1 MAEVGALRITL
12 GLNSIDFTQG
22 MQDVNRRLTA
32 LNSEFRAITS
42 GVGKFDNSL
51 ETLRSRSDILTRTMQ
66 THRTKVEELRRQY
79 EQAKTTQGETAAETL
94 KLATAYNRAV
104 TAMNNTE
111 QQLRNVNR
119 QIQQQSNGFNQL
131 ESAVNAAV
139 TDITREIRVLDS
151 AFAAATAGIDDFG
164 SSVQDLEQRE
174 DHLTQTLRLQ
184 ERRVEELNRL
194 HQESVRV
201 NGADAQASQELAIR
215 LNGATQAMRETEAQL
230 IATTNQIQQQSNAL
244 HQLSQGMNNAGQQMN
259 QIGGQMQSVGGDI
272 AQSFGAAFLAVG
284 AGLGLSAKKAM
295 DFESQISS
303 VKSVMSPDEVMEF
316 SGAMEELALQMGAK
330 TKYSAMEAA
339 QGIEELIK
347 AGVSVTDILN
357 GGLEGALSLA
367 VAGELELADAAEIA
381 STALNA
387 FRDDNLTVIR
397 AADLLA
403 GAANASATSV
413 GELKYGL
420 SMVSAVASGVGL
432 SFEDT
437 AAGLAAFAQN
447 GLKGS
452 DAGTS
457 LKTMLLNLSPT
468 TEAASTEMA
477 NLGLLTEEGNSAF
490 YDAAGSIKSL
500 SEIADLLK
508 TKLAKLSDEQRQT
521 SLRIMFGTDAIRAA
535 NILYKEGAQGVNN
548 MVEAMN
554 KIKSADVAAE
564 KLNNVKGRIEI
575 LKGSVETAAIS
586 FGNALLPTI
595 DKVVEVIQEL
605 TDKFNGLSPEMQEAI
620 AKGALVTAAILGIVT
635 AIGGF
640 IAILGGAITGV
651 GALVSAFSTVVGA
664 IGVVTTGA
672 AAATPAIGAL
682 AGAITFITGP
692 VGLAVAGLAALGFGA
707 YKLAE
712 EMKKPS
718 IQAEIFTEDISEAT
732 QEAVGSFLELNDG
745 VTEQLNLMKWSG
757 EKVTKEMSNSITGT
771 FSKMADQILA
781 GLEEDHVARLE
792 TMNRFFENSMMLT
805 EQEKQGV
812 LQKIDE
818 SYQQQKEKVENGEKV
833 INEIWA
839 KALAE
844 NRDLTD
850 AEYTQINL
858 IKEGMVNDG
867 IRILSESEVE
877 SKSILER
884 MKADASI
891 ITAEQAAE
899 VVKNSKKQKD
909 EVVAEANKQYD
920 ESVQE
925 IIRLRDETGTITA
938 DMATRMIADAKKQ
951 RDDTVAHAE
960 DMHKSVVTEAQ
971 NQAKDHIE
979 KVNWE
984 TGEVLSK
991 WEMFKTKAIRIWE
1004 LQGTAA
1010 KTAFNSMKDNV
1021 VASVE
1026 NLKNS
1031 AIQKYEGLKSSAISK
1046 FESLKSEGA
1055 RKFSELGSKMLS
1067 PVTDA
1072 KDKIESAVSKIGGFF
1087 RNLKLKLPKID
1098 MPKLPHFKLSGS
1110 FSLMPPSVP
1119 KLSVDWYAKG
1129 AVFTKPT
1136 LFNTPFGIKG
1146 FGEAGPEAAL
1156 PLNDSVL
1163 GKIGTMIARAT
1174 PEFSNSQ
1181 QQQSVITIN
1190 PSPIYLDG
1198 QEIGQVHFEAI
1209 ESELGFR
1216 YQTKMLV
1223 NGVNPI

>member
-22 MQDVNRRLTA
+22 MHDVNRRLTA
-32 LNSEFRAITS
+32 LKSEFRAITS
-42 GVGKFDNSL
+42 GAGKFDNSL

-104 TAMNNTE
+104 TAMNTTE

-131 ESAVNAAV
+131 ESVVNAAV
-139 TDITREIRVLDS
+139 SDITREIRLLDS

-194 HQESVRV
+194 HQESVRA
-201 NGADAQASQELAIR
+201 NGADAQATQELAIR

-230 IATTNQIQQQSNAL
+230 MATTNQIQQQSNAL
-244 HQLSQGMNNAGQQMN
+244 RQLSQRMADTGERMNRM
-259 QIGGQMQSVGGDI
+259 GGQMQSVGGDI
-272 AQSFGAAFLAVG
+272 AQSFGAAFLAIG

-295 DFESQISS
+295 DFESQMSS
-303 VKSVMSPDEVMEF
+303 VKSVMSPDEVLKF
-316 SGAMEELALQMGAK
+316 SGSLEELALQMGAK

-339 QGIEELIK
+339 EGIEELIK
-347 AGVSVTDILN
+347 AGVTVTDIIN

-387 FRDDNLTVIR
+387 FKDDNLSVMR

-413 GELKYGL
+413 SEMKFGL

-432 SFEDT
+432 SFEGTT
-437 AAGLAAFAQN
+437 AALASFAQN

-457 LKTMLLNLSPT
+457 LKTMLLNLSPS

-477 NLGLLTEEGNSAF
+477 NLGLLTEEGTSAF
-490 YDAAGSIKSL
+490 YDAEGSIKSL
-500 SEIADLLK
+500 SEIAELLK
-508 TKLAKLSDEQRQT
+508 TKLARLTDEQRQMALKT
-521 SLRIMFGTDAIRAA
+521 MFGTDAIRAA
-535 NILYKEGAQGVNN
+535 NILYKEGAQGIDS

-605 TDKFNGLSPEMQEAI
+605 TDKFNGLSPEMQETI
-620 AKGALVTAAILGIVT
+620 AMGAMVTAAILGVIT
-635 AIGGF
+635 AIGAF

-651 GALVSAFSTVVGA
+651 GALVTAFSTVVGA

-682 AGAITFITGP
+682 GGAIAFITGP
-692 VGLAVAGLAALGFGA
+692 IGLAIAGLAALGFGA
-707 YKLAE
+707 YKLSE

-732 QEAVGSFLELNDG
+732 QEAVGSFLEMNDG
-745 VTEQLNLMKWSG
+745 VTEQLNLMRWGG
-757 EKVTKEMSNSITGT
+757 EKVTKEMSDSITGT
-771 FSKMADQILA
+771 FAKMADQILA
-781 GLEEDHVARLE
+781 GLEEDHAARLE

-805 EQEKQGV
+805 DQEQATV
-812 LQKIDE
+812 LEKID
-818 SYQQQKEKVENGEKV
+818 STYQQRQEKVENGERI
-833 INEIWA
+833 INEITA
-839 KALAE
+839 RALAE
-844 NRDLTD
+844 NRGLTE

-858 IKEGMVNDG
+858 IREGMVNDG
-867 IRILSESEVE
+867 VRILSESEIE
-877 SKSILER
+877 SKIILER

-899 VVKNSKKQKD
+899 VVKNSKEQKD
-909 EVVAEANKQYD
+909 KAVAEAENQYK
-920 ESVQE
+920 ETHAA
-925 IIRLRDETGTITA
+925 IIRMRDETGEITA

-960 DMHKSVVTEAQ
+960 GMHQSVVSEAQ
-971 NQAKDHIE
+971 NQAKEHIAN
-979 KVNWE
+979 VNWE

-991 WEMFKTKAIRIWE
+991 WEVMKNKAITIWE
-1004 LQGTAA
+1004 LQGVAA
-1010 KTAFNSMKDNV
+1010 KKLYNNMKDNV
-1021 VASVE
+1021 IESAE
-1026 NLKNS
+1026 TLKNS
-1031 AIQKYEGLKSSAISK
+1031 AVEKY
-1046 FESLKSEGA
+1046 ESLKAGALDKFEELKKKGTEKIVDLGREIVSPIEEAKNKISE
-1055 RKFSELGSKMLS
+1055 K
-1067 PVTDA
+1067 VDA
-1072 KDKIESAVSKIGGFF
+1072 IKGIFDNME
-1087 RNLKLKLPKID
+1087 LKLPNIKL
-1098 MPKLPHFKLSGS
+1098 PKLPEFHLTGE

-1119 KLSVDWYAKG
+1119 KLDVTWNAKG
-1129 AVFTKPT
+1129 ALFTRPT
-1136 LFNTPFGIKG
+1136 IFHTPLGFQG

-1156 PLNDSVL
+1156 PLNDAVL
-1163 GKIGTMIARAT
+1163 GKIGEMIVRAT
-1174 PEFSNSQ
+1174 PGFSGQQADSQ
-1181 QQQSVITIN
+1181 IYQDTFQSSVIIQAPAN
-1190 PSPIYLDG
+1190 SSPSELARKAL
-1198 QEIGQVHFEAI
+1198 QAQRQLAI
-1209 ESELGFR
+1209 EWR
-1216 YQTKMLV
+1216 R
-1223 NGVNPI
+1223 

>member
-1 MAEVGALRITL
+1 LAEVGALRITL

-42 GVGKFDNSL
+42 GAGKFDNSL

-131 ESAVNAAV
+131 ENVVNAAV
-139 TDITREIRVLDS
+139 TDITREIRLLDS

-184 ERRVEELNRL
+184 EQRVEELNRL
-194 HQESVRV
+194 HQESVKV

-244 HQLSQGMNNAGQQMN
+244 HQLSQGMTNAGQQMN

-272 AQSFGAAFLAVG
+272 AQSFGAAFLAIG

-295 DFESQISS
+295 DFESQMSS
-303 VKSVMSPDEVMEF
+303 VKSVMSPDEVMQF

-339 QGIEELIK
+339 EGIEELIK

-387 FRDDNLTVIR
+387 FKDDNLSVIR

-413 GELKYGL
+413 SEMKFGL

-437 AAGLAAFAQN
+437 SAALAAFAQN

-457 LKTMLLNLSPT
+457 LKTMLLNLSPS
-468 TEAASTEMA
+468 TEAASTQMA
-477 NLGLLTEEGNSAF
+477 DLGLLTEKGTSAF
-490 YDAAGSIKSL
+490 YDANGSIKSL
-500 SEIADLLK
+500 ADIAQLLK
-508 TKLAKLSDEQRQT
+508 IRLANLSDEQRQMALKT
-521 SLRIMFGTDAIRAA
+521 MFGTDAIRAA
-535 NILYKEGAQGVNN
+535 NILYKEGANGINN
-548 MVEAMN
+548 MVQAMN

-640 IAILGGAITGV
+640 IAILGGAITGI
-651 GALVSAFSTVVGA
+651 GALVTAFSTVVGA

-682 AGAITFITGP
+682 AGAISFITGP

-707 YKLAE
+707 YKLSE

-757 EKVTKEMSNSITGT
+757 ETITQEMFDSITGT
-771 FSKMADQILA
+771 FAKMADQILA
-781 GLEEDHVARLE
+781 GLEQDHAARIE
-792 TMNRFFENSMMLT
+792 TMTKFFENSMMLT
-805 EQEKQGV
+805 DQEQATV
-812 LQKIDE
+812 LEKIDAT
-818 SYQQQKEKVENGEKV
+818 YQQRQEKVENGERI
-833 INEIWA
+833 INEITA
-839 KALAE
+839 RALAE
-844 NRDLTD
+844 NRGLTE

-858 IKEGMVNDG
+858 IREGMVNDG

-877 SKSILER
+877 SKIILER

-891 ITAEQAAE
+891 ISAEQAAE
-899 VVKNSKKQKD
+899 VVRNSKEQKD
-909 EVVAEANKQYD
+909 KAVAEAENQYK
-920 ESVQE
+920 ETHAA
-925 IIRLRDETGTITA
+925 IIRMRDETGEITA

-960 DMHKSVVTEAQ
+960 GMHKSVVTEAQ
-971 NQAKDHIE
+971 NQAKEHIAN
-979 KVNWE
+979 VNWE

-1021 VASVE
+1021 VASAE
-1026 NLKNS
+1026 TLKES
-1031 AIQKYEGLKSSAISK
+1031 AIQKYEGLKSGAISK

-1067 PVTDA
+1067 PITEA
-1072 KDKIESAVSKIGGFF
+1072 KNKIEDAVDRIKSFF
-1087 RNLKLKLPKID
+1087 NNLSLKLPKID
-1098 MPKLPHFKLSGS
+1098 MPKLPHFKLTGS

-1156 PLNDSVL
+1156 PLNDAVL
-1163 GKIGTMIARAT
+1163 GKIGKMIARAT
-1174 PEFSNSQ
+1174 PELGAGTNYSTRSFSPN
-1181 QQQSVITIN
+1181 ITN
-1190 PSPIYLDG
+1190 YFTQEDSSPSANARK
-1198 QEIGQVHFEAI
+1198 QEQLIRKLAMEWG
-1209 ESELGFR
+1209 
-1216 YQTKMLV
+1216 Y
-1223 NGVNPI
+1223 

>member
-12 GLNSIDFTQG
+12 GLNSIDFTRG

-42 GVGKFDNSL
+42 GAGKFDNSL
-51 ETLRSRSDILTRTMQ
+51 ETLRSRSDILTRSMQ

-104 TAMNNTE
+104 TAMNTTE
-111 QQLRNVNR
+111 QQLRSVNR
-119 QIQQQSNGFNQL
+119 QIQEQSNGFNQL

-139 TDITREIRVLDS
+139 SDISREIRLLDS

-184 ERRVEELNRL
+184 ESRVDELNRL
-194 HQESVRV
+194 HQESVRA
-201 NGADAQASQELAIR
+201 NGADAQATQELAIR

-230 IATTNQIQQQSNAL
+230 RQNTNQIQQQSSAWR
-244 HQLSQGMNNAGQQMN
+244 QLSQRMANTGEGMNQL
-259 QIGGQMQSVGGDI
+259 GGRMQSVGSEI
-272 AQSFGAAFLAVG
+272 SQSFGAAFLAVG
-284 AGLGLSAKKAM
+284 AGLGLSAKRAM

-303 VKSVMSPDEVMEF
+303 VKSVMSPDEVLKF
-316 SGAMEELALQMGAK
+316 SGSLEELALQMGAK

-339 QGIEELIK
+339 EGIEELIK
-347 AGVSVTDILN
+347 AGVTVTDIIN

-387 FRDDNLTVIR
+387 FKDDNLSVMR

-413 GELKYGL
+413 SEMKFGL

-432 SFEDT
+432 SFEGTT
-437 AAGLAAFAQN
+437 AALASFAQN

-457 LKTMLLNLSPT
+457 LKTMLLNLSPS

-477 NLGLLTEEGNSAF
+477 NLGLLTEEGTSAF
-490 YDAAGSIKSL
+490 YDAEGSIKSL
-500 SEIADLLK
+500 SEIAELLK
-508 TKLAKLSDEQRQT
+508 TKLARLTDEQRQMALKT
-521 SLRIMFGTDAIRAA
+521 MFGTDAIRAA
-535 NILYKEGAQGVNN
+535 NILYKEGAQGIDS

-575 LKGSVETAAIS
+575 LKGSAETAAIS

-605 TDKFNGLSPEMQEAI
+605 TDKFNGLSPEMQETI
-620 AKGALVTAAILGIVT
+620 AKGAMVTAAILGVVT
-635 AIGGF
+635 AIGAF
-640 IAILGGAITGV
+640 IAILGGAISGV
-651 GALVSAFSTVVGA
+651 GALVTAFSTVVGA
-664 IGVVTTGA
+664 IGVVTTGV

-692 VGLAVAGLAALGFGA
+692 IGLAIAGLAALGFGA
-707 YKLAE
+707 YKLSE

-732 QEAVGSFLELNDG
+732 QEAVGSFLEMNDG
-745 VTEQLNLMKWSG
+745 VTEQLNLMRWGG
-757 EKVTKEMSNSITGT
+757 EKVTKEMADSITGT

-781 GLEEDHVARLE
+781 GLEEDHAARLE
-792 TMNRFFENSMMLT
+792 TMNKFFENSMMLT
-805 EQEKQGV
+805 DKEQQGI
-812 LQKIDE
+812 LKKIE
-818 SYQQQKEKVENGEKV
+818 ETYLQQKDKVENGEKI
-833 INEIWA
+833 INDIWA

-844 NRDLTD
+844 NRDLTT
-850 AEYTQINL
+850 AEYTQINN

-867 IRILSESEVE
+867 IRILSDSEIE
-877 SKSILER
+877 SKIILER

-891 ITAEQAAE
+891 ISAEQAAE
-899 VVKNSKKQKD
+899 VVKNSKDQKD
-909 EVVAEANKQYD
+909 KAVAEAEKQYK
-920 ESVQE
+920 ETYAQ
-925 IIRLRDETGTITA
+925 ILQMRDGAGELTA
-938 DMATRMIADAKKQ
+938 DMAARMIADAEKQ
-951 RDDTVAHAE
+951 RKDTVRNAE
-960 DMHKSVVTEAQ
+960 DMHQKVVTEAQ
-971 NQAKDHIE
+971 KQAEEHIAN
-979 KVNWE
+979 VNWE

-991 WEMFKTKAIRIWE
+991 WELTKNKAITIWE
-1004 LQGTAA
+1004 LQGVAA
-1010 KTAFNSMKDNV
+1010 KKLYNNMKDNV
-1021 VASVE
+1021 IESAE
-1026 NLKNS
+1026 TLKNS
-1031 AIQKYEGLKSSAISK
+1031 AIEKY
-1046 FESLKSEGA
+1046 ESLKSGA
-1055 RKFSELGSKMLS
+1055 LDKFEELKNKGTEKIVDLGRKIVSPIEEAKNKISEK
-1067 PVTDA
+1067 VDA
-1072 KDKIESAVSKIGGFF
+1072 IKGFF
-1087 RNLKLKLPKID
+1087 DNMELKLPSIKL
-1098 MPKLPHFKLSGS
+1098 PKLPEFHLTGE

-1119 KLSVDWYAKG
+1119 KLDVTWNAKG
-1129 AVFTKPT
+1129 ALFTRPT
-1136 LFNTPFGIKG
+1136 IFNTPLGLQG

-1156 PLNDSVL
+1156 PLNDAVL
-1163 GKIGTMIARAT
+1163 GKIGEMIVRAT
-1174 PEFSNSQ
+1174 PGFSGQQANSQ
-1181 QQQSVITIN
+1181 IYQDTFQSSIVIQAPASSS
-1190 PSPIYLDG
+1190 PSDLARKAL
-1198 QEIGQVHFEAI
+1198 QAQRQMAI
-1209 ESELGFR
+1209 EWR
-1216 YQTKMLV
+1216 R
-1223 NGVNPI
+1223 